1 MKYYAVTD
9 DPNELMHYGVK
20 GMKWGQHIF
29 GDKPRSAAFKRA
41 ATKLSASMKS
51 GIKKTNA
58 NWQKASANRAT
69 KKEAKKNF
77 KESQFNAKAQAR
89 LDEALSAQANKAIRK
104 EQAAVRREARQE
116 RAAER
121 REDRRMQRYLQKAR
135 QGTLKYKNLRDDQ
148 IANISER
155 LNLENQARRLSG
167 NETPH
172 MLTRIKRSIG
182 EGVVRGV
189 GSAVTVGIEETAR
202 ARAKYKAQ
210 KKYGEKLAIQ
220 EAKYQ
225 RAKDKQRNKYAREE
239 ANEKADRDYYDM
251 LAETGRSQTRAEKRR
266 GNVGR
271 QARRTAVAEYNEKKK
286 LAERE
291 RKFDDDINSAIVR
304 GYTTRI
310 NNQNMESANA
320 FLDRMTNGD
329 WRSQVFNSSYGSSV
343 RRKGDDTFTE
353 PPSRW
358 ERAKSAI
365 RSARYNKSGTYNQT
379 SDFDEWQRATEDS
392 VPYGSRSNW
401 WSHARKTRRY

>member
-29 GDKPRSAAFKRA
+29 GKERSTAFKKA
-41 ATKLSASMKS
+41 ATKLRASMKS

-58 NWQKASANRAT
+58 NLQKASVNRAA

-77 KESQFNAKAQAR
+77 KEAQFNAKAQAR
-89 LDEALSAQANKAIRK
+89 LDEALGKQANKVARK
-104 EQAAVRREARQE
+104 EQAAVRREIRRE
-116 RAAER
+116 NAAER
-121 REDRRMQRYLQKAR
+121 REDRKMERYLQKAR
-135 QGTLKYKNLRDDQ
+135 QGTLKYKKLSDNQIDT
-148 IANISER
+148 IANR

-189 GSAVTVGIEETAR
+189 GSAVAVGIEESAR

-210 KKYGEKLAIQ
+210 KRYGEKLATQ
-220 EAKYQ
+220 EAQYQ

-251 LAETGRSQTRAEKRR
+251 LAETGRNQTREEKRR

-271 QARRTAVAEYNEKKK
+271 QARRKAVAEYNDKKK

-304 GYTTRI
+304 GYTNRI
-310 NNQNMESANA
+310 NNQNMESAND
-320 FLDRMTNGD
+320 FLNRMTTGD

-343 RRKGDDTFTE
+343 RRKGDDTFIE

-358 ERAKSAI
+358 EQAKSAI
-365 RSARYNKSGTYNQT
+365 RNVKYSKSGTYNNT
-379 SDFDEWQRATEDS
+379 
-392 VPYGSRSNW
+392 PYGSRSNW
-401 WSHARKTRRY
+401 WNRARKARKK

>member
-1 MKYYAVTD
+1 MKYYAVTE
-9 DPNELMHYGVK
+9 DPTELMHYGVK

-41 ATKLSASMKS
+41 ATKLRASMKS

-58 NWQKASANRAT
+58 NWQKASANRAA

-89 LDEALSAQANKAIRK
+89 LDEALSAQADKAIRK

-182 EGVVRGV
+182 EGVIRGV
-189 GSAVTVGIEETAR
+189 GSAVAVGIEENAR
-202 ARAKYKAQ
+202 ARARYKAEQ
-210 KKYGEKLAIQ
+210 KYGAKTAKAKLKNQQKTLRQ
-220 EAKYQ
+220 EAQNAVDKEYYEEL
-225 RAKDKQRNKYAREE
+225 AKN
-239 ANEKADRDYYDM
+239 
-251 LAETGRSQTRAEKRR
+251 GEKRQFSDVF
-266 GNVGR
+266 G
-271 QARRTAVAEYNEKKK
+271 TA
-286 LAERE
+286 
-291 RKFDDDINSAIVR
+291 
-304 GYTTRI
+304 
-310 NNQNMESANA
+310 
-320 FLDRMTNGD
+320 
-329 WRSQVFNSSYGSSV
+329 SSV
-343 RRKGDDTFTE
+343 RR
-353 PPSRW
+353 S
-358 ERAKSAI
+358 RAKHLSDRKKFADTLEKTKKQLKEQDERRMKLLEEQRQDEKRRQEADRDMERRLQEYAMKQGI
-365 RSARYNKSGTYNQT
+365 NQYYAQVKRTTSGKKKYKL
-379 SDFDEWQRATEDS
+379 A
-392 VPYGSRSNW
+392 GSG
-401 WSHARKTRRY
+401 HKKGL